1 LIEILTTGIPN
12 SVQDLGRPGFLN
24 LGISR
29 SGAMD
34 RIALEIA
41 NHLLGN
47 QRDCAAIEVVL
58 FPFKL
63 RFLSDVVFAV
73 SGGGCAASLDKD
85 PLPPYWARVA
95 RAGQILHLAPSAQ
108 GARAYVAFAGGVDV
122 PIVLS
127 SRSTD
132 MKGRFGGF
140 EGRGLKRGDR
150 LPVGP
155 ARMAE
160 ADISATGFGA
170 APRLLLENFTE
181 TQASNVTRV
190 RTLPG
195 AEQNEF
201 TDEARDQF
209 FTSEWVVT
217 KDANRTGYRL
227 QGSTLTLKRPLEL
240 FSHGIVPGTVQVPSS
255 GQPIIQLADANT
267 CGGYPKIA
275 TVIEADLWRLAQT
288 RGGGRIRFA
297 ETSREAAIDALRD
310 QAAQMQD
317 LCKTARLVRGA

>member
-12 SVQDLGRPGFLN
+12 SVQDLGRPGFLS
-24 LGISR
+24 LGVGR

-47 QRDCAAIEVVL
+47 QPGCAAVEVAL

-63 RFLSDVVFAV
+63 RFLSHIAFAV
-73 SGGGCAASLDKD
+73 SGGGCVARLDDD
-85 PLPPYWARVA
+85 PLPPFWARVA
-95 RAGQILHLAPSAQ
+95 RAGQILQLTPSPE

-140 EGRGLKRGDR
+140 EGRGLKRGDQ
-150 LPVGP
+150 LPVRP
-155 ARMAE
+155 AGLAE
-160 ADISATGFGA
+160 AGISVTGFGA
-170 APRLLLENFTE
+170 APRLLQNITE
-181 TQASNVTRV
+181 TRESNVTRV
-190 RTLPG
+190 HALPG

-201 TDEARDQF
+201 TDEARDLF
-209 FTSEWVVT
+209 FASEWIVT

-227 QGSTLTLKRPLEL
+227 QGPMLTLKRPLEL

-288 RGGGRIRFA
+288 RSGGRIRFA

-310 QAAQMQD
+310 QATQMQD
-317 LCKTARLVRGA
+317 LRETARLVRAI